1 MTRTRNIS
9 RWRTTIA
16 AARWPLGL
24 FAIWAA
30 AVASADPLNGT
41 FEIRNAAIEHNDQ
54 AYFFSAQVEFPI
66 DDSVRD
72 ALRQGLPLKLELE
85 VEVSRPRR
93 FWPDATLAT
102 AGERY
107 ELTYHAVTD
116 RYRVDKGVGVPANA
130 DQATYDDFETAI
142 AALGRI
148 DKLPI
153 ALVADVDDAH
163 AARLGRGQYRRDVAA
178 AERKHE
184 AHAVRRERRGYAL
197 ASVRGNRFHFHR
209 A

>member
-41 FEIRNAAIEHNDQ
+41 FEIRNVAIEHNDQ

-130 DQATYDDFETAI
+130 DQATYNDFETAM

-153 ALVADVDDAH
+153 ALVADVDDA
-163 AARLGRGQYRRDVAA
+163 RRYNVN
-178 AERKHE
+178 
-184 AHAVRRERRGYAL
+184 VRATV
-197 ASVRGNRFHFHR
+197 SVGDLPATLKLLMFWRDDWTRSTEWYTWPLSQ
-209 A
+209 